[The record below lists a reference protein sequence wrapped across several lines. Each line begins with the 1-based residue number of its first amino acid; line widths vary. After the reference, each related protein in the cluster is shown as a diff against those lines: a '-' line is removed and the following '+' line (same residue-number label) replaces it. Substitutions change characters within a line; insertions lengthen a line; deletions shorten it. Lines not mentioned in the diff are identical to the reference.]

1 MKSSKLCQ
9 PKTKSKLLPK
19 NIIKN
24 QKTEKNFTTNS
35 KKKNIKNTLSFTAD
49 GKTIIL
55 IYYFINFNLKK
66 YHTKYI

>member
-19 NIIKN
+19 KN
-24 QKTEKNFTTNS
+24 YQKSKNREKLYHKFQ
-35 KKKNIKNTLSFTAD
+35 KKNIKNTLSFTAD